1 MIKKMILAVISL
13 MLIFGLWGCAEQEKP
28 AEEAQQASLENL
40 KIIIDPGHGAED
52 VGTIGVSTGRQE
64 KEVNLEIAQKLKK
77 LFEDEGVAVVMT
89 RDSDEPIA
97 PTKEDD
103 MLKRTE
109 IIKTENA
116 DLFIS
121 IHQNRFDTPDAKNPQ
136 VFYLSDG
143 TKGKDLAVCIQE
155 KLNEDLKIENPR
167 RALSGNYRLLKPGNQ
182 PSCIVECGFF
192 SNPEEEK
199 LLQDSDYQDK
209 VAAAIVDGA
218 KYYVTKYP
226 ISAQ

>member
-1 MIKKMILAVISL
+1 MIKKMILAAISL

-143 TKGKDLAVCIQE
+143 TKRKDFALCMQE
-155 KLNEDLKIENPR
+155 KLNENLKIE
-167 RALSGNYRLLKPGNQ
+167 
-182 PSCIVECGFF
+182 
-192 SNPEEEK
+192 
-199 LLQDSDYQDK
+199 
-209 VAAAIVDGA
+209 
-218 KYYVTKYP
+218 
-226 ISAQ
+226 